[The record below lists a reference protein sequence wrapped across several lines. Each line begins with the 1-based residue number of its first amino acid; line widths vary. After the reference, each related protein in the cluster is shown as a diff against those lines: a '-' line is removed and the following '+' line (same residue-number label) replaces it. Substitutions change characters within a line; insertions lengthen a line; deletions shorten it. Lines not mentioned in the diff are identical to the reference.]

1 MFIFEGN
8 EIETDSEGYLK
19 DTTQWSEA
27 MAEVIAAQE
36 GITLAVEH
44 WEVVRFVREFYLE
57 FNTSPAIRMLVKAMA
72 NKFGLRAY
80 ISHYL
85 FPGDAGF
92 FIIIEFFP
100 ILTPARKHR
109 IRFPVEII
117 AGLTG
122 VMYRVHDVNRL
133 FCFYKISHNF

>member
-1 MFIFEGN
+1 MIFDGK

-72 NKFGLRAY
+72 NKFGEEKGNSRYLYR
-80 ISHYL
+80 L
-85 FPGDAGF
+85 FPKG
-92 FIIIEFFP
+92 
-100 ILTPARKHR
+100 PAKQATK
-109 IRFPVEII
+109 I
-117 AGLTG
+117 AGLPKPIK
-122 VMYRVHDVNRL
+122 
-133 FCFYKISHNF
+133 CI

>member
-27 MAEVIAAQE
+27 MADVIAAQE

-44 WEVVRFVREFYLE
+44 WEVVHFVREFYLE

-72 NKFGLRAY
+72 NKFGEEKGNSRYLYR
-80 ISHYL
+80 L
-85 FPGDAGF
+85 FPKG
-92 FIIIEFFP
+92 
-100 ILTPARKHR
+100 PAKQATK
-109 IRFPVEII
+109 I
-117 AGLTG
+117 AGLPKP
-122 VMYRVHDVNRL
+122 VK
-133 FCFYKISHNF
+133 CI

>member
-72 NKFGLRAY
+72 NKFGEEKGNSR
-80 ISHYL
+80 YL
-85 FPGDAGF
+85 YRLFSKGLAKQA
-92 FIIIEFFP
+92 
-100 ILTPARKHR
+100 TK
-109 IRFPVEII
+109 I
-117 AGLTG
+117 AGLPKP
-122 VMYRVHDVNRL
+122 VK
-133 FCFYKISHNF
+133 CI